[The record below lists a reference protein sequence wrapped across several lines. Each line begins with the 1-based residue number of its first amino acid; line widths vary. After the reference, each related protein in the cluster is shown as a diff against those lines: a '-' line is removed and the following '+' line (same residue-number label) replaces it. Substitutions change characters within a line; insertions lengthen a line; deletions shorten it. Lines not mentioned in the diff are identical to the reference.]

1 MLLSFENI
9 TALNKVAQTLLTAGV
24 KKKWCV
30 LHLNKI
36 DARLYYRK
44 KIRAFSLWGMDLP
57 GVLVVYE
64 TRMVKLKGN
73 KHLRFALGQEV
84 VADPSL
90 AMFLCSLPASAPA
103 LWGVKAEHRFVRLW
117 VRKFVYLEKRGARL
131 TGARK
136 SNSAWLCWDV
146 AHYMWKMKQIL
157 NEDEYE
163 VREPLYFF
171 FPVLW
176 VWVWIGEVL
185 CLLGEPW
192 CFTHAGVLP
201 RRNKAYVYFYA
212 FWFVP
217 LLFFSHLH
225 QNKYTV

>member
-1 MLLSFENI
+1 MLWYQMDYPEECAERKQASKI
-9 TALNKVAQTLLTAGV
+9 CTWARGGS
-24 KKKWCV
+24 WPIISYV
-30 LHLNKI
+30 L
-36 DARLYYRK
+36 
-44 KIRAFSLWGMDLP
+44 FSP
-57 GVLVVYE
+57 
-64 TRMVKLKGN
+64 
-73 KHLRFALGQEV
+73 
-84 VADPSL
+84 
-90 AMFLCSLPASAPA
+90 PASAPA

-146 AHYMWKMKQIL
+146 AHYMRKMKQIL

-163 VREPLYFF
+163 VREPLYFIF

-192 CFTHAGVLP
+192 CFTHAGILP
-201 RRNKAYVYFYA
+201 GRNKAYVYFYA

-225 QNKYTV
+225 QNKYTVKWVWKMLQGFFASG